1 MSLSAEIPIS
11 RTKIIVP
18 ERRSDFLSRK
28 RLLALMYQLVDKKLT
43 LISAPAGYGKTSA
56 LIDFAHQSDLPVCWL
71 SLDTLDKD
79 PQRFIGYFIAALSQ
93 CFSSFGV
100 QAESL
105 LTKITSF
112 ESVQMEGLVVTL
124 VNDLYEHAREHF
136 VVILDDYHLVDY
148 VEEIQHFINRFV
160 QLVHS

>member
-28 RLLALMYQLVDKKLT
+28 RLLALMYQLLDKKLT

-56 LIDFAHQSDLPVCWL
+56 LIDFAHESDLPVCWL

-93 CFSSFGV
+93 RFPKFGG
-100 QAESL
+100 QGNPCSP
-105 LTKITSF
+105 
-112 ESVQMEGLVVTL
+112 
-124 VNDLYEHAREHF
+124 R
-136 VVILDDYHLVDY
+136 
-148 VEEIQHFINRFV
+148 
-160 QLVHS
+160 